1 MKIISGEHQ
10 RQAEKDFCIHLR
22 KKLKTLFYVE
32 IDLWVELWV
41 NLCGRTKIYLQTV
54 LMKTLHPI
62 LIVAFKD

>member
-22 KKLKTLFYVE
+22 KKWKTLFYVE
-32 IDLWVELWV
+32 IDFLWV
-41 NLCGRTKIYLQTV
+41 NLWGRTKIYLQTF
-54 LMKTLHPI
+54 LMKTLNPV